1 MRTKVSARQIKA
13 NYYCIA
19 VGYCQLQH
27 LLSYANSPYY
37 TAGIYGWNFDAYTFE
52 YKGCNVAICT
62 GYRGMPGVRVP
73 YDVEYDFEKR
83 AETILIDNVQGNKK
97 ERLESLIQEFIAVA
111 LPEIK

>member
-1 MRTKVSARQIKA
+1 MRIKVSKKQIEQ

-37 TAGIYGWNFDAYTFE
+37 ASGVYGWNFDVYPFE

-62 GYRGMPGVRVP
+62 GYRGMPGKSID
-73 YDVEYDFEKR
+73 YAMEHDFDTR
-83 AETILIDNVQGNKK
+83 AEKICYDNEGNKK
-97 ERLESLIQEFIAVA
+97 ERLDTLIQEFLAVA
-111 LPEIK
+111 FPEL